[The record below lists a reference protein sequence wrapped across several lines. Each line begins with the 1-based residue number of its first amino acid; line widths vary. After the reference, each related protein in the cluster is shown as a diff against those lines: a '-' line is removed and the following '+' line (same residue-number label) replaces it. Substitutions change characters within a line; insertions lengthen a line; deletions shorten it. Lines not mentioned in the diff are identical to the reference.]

1 MSNPSRIAVMIV
13 ALTFV
18 IAEVSFAQAWR
29 GMGRVAGKVTDAG
42 GAPIEGVTVKIY
54 HPEAKGGTEVKTNK
68 KGEWVV
74 GGIARGGWQ
83 VDFLKNGYEPRQ
95 ITIDVNELSSNPPVV
110 LSLKKVAP
118 QADPNVELRGDLE
131 RAAGLLNQKQYAEAR
146 AIYSA
151 LLEKYPEAHQLHP
164 LIARTYSGENQ
175 FEKSIEH
182 LRIARQ
188 KDPENVEVKLLLGN
202 ILVEKGNADEGRQL
216 LAGIDDSKVKDP
228 TTFLNVG
235 IVLLNQN
242 KPADAQ
248 TYFDKTIKLF
258 PTHPDAYYYRGLA
271 HLQTGNTDA
280 AKVDLKTFV
289 EMAPNAPEAAT
300 AKKILE
306 QLK

>member
-1 MSNPSRIAVMIV
+1 MALIIV
-13 ALTFV
+13 ALTLV
-18 IAEVSFAQAWR
+18 LADVSSAQAWR
-29 GMGRVAGKVTDAG
+29 GMGRMAGKVTDEG
-42 GAPIEGVTVKIY
+42 GVPIEGVTVKVY
-54 HPEAKGGTEVKTNK
+54 QPEAKGGTEVKTNK
-68 KGEWVV
+68 KGEWVI

-95 ITIDVNELSSNPPVV
+95 ITVEVNELSSGAPVA

-118 QADPNVELRGDLE
+118 QADPNVELRADLE
-131 RAAGLLNQKQYAEAR
+131 QAAGLMNQKKYADAR
-146 AIYSA
+146 AIYEA

-164 LIARTYSGENQ
+164 LIARTYYGENQ
-175 FEKSIEH
+175 FEKSIQH
-182 LRIARQ
+182 LRIALQ

-202 ILVEKGNADEGRQL
+202 ILVEKGNAEEGKQL
-216 LAGIDDSKVKDP
+216 LATIDDAKVKDP

-242 KPADAQ
+242 KPAEAQ
-248 TYFDKTIKLF
+248 TYFEKTIKLF
-258 PTHPDAYYYRGLA
+258 PAYADSYYYRGLTY
-271 HLQTGNTDA
+271 LQSGNTDA
-280 AKVDLKTFV
+280 AKADLTKFV